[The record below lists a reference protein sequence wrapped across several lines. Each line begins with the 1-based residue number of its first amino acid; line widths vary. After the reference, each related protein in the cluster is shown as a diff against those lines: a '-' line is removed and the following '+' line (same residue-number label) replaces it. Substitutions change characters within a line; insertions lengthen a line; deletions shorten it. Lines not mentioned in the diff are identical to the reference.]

1 MAPCQGPWR
10 PAGTMAPCQ
19 GPWRPCQGPW
29 RPGGTMAPHRDH
41 GALGGPRSAFEACI
55 RSRKSQTCEK
65 SKVKRSVN
73 SPRPVA
79 RRRSGPGA
87 GSRSSWDAPVVVK
100 AW

>member
-10 PAGTMAPCQ
+10 PVRDHGDLQ

-29 RPGGTMAPHRDH
+29 RPGGTRAPLRDQ
-41 GALGGPRSAFEACI
+41 GALGGPRSAFRVRI

-79 RRRSGPGA
+79 RRRSRPGA

-100 AW
+100 A